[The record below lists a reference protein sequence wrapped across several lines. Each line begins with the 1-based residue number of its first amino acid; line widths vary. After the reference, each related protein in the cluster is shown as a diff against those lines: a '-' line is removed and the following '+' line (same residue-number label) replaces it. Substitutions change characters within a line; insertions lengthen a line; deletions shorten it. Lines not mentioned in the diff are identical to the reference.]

1 MAVAHLYGLTPIRS
15 ETPRAPRMFVEP
27 VDFATVADLALS
39 ISGCAQ
45 VCIRLAN
52 PDTGE
57 VRLAFFPEH
66 SPEQGA
72 LKDLPEALLQQGQG
86 VVAIAGTPIAQQVAE
101 AGMPELTL
109 YAGFTLRSQEGRS
122 LGVLAV
128 LDKSRSDLPEAV
140 LAQLG
145 QLAEVLS
152 RGIGMAASTIRTM
165 ARQSL
170 GLMQD
175 FLELDQGAVA
185 PEVTGLLRYA
195 AGREPSAAEALALRR
210 AGLAVEAE
218 GVLLL
223 TPMAR
228 DMLYIHGFR
237 LAGRK
242 AAEPPEGSAV

>member
-15 ETPRAPRMFVEP
+15 ELPRAPRMFVEP

-39 ISGCAQ
+39 ISGCAR
-45 VCIRLAN
+45 VCIRLVN

-57 VRLAFFPEH
+57 MRLAFFPEH
-66 SPEQGA
+66 IPEQCEMN
-72 LKDLPEALLQQGQG
+72 DLPAALLAQGQG
-86 VVAIAGTPIAQQVAE
+86 VVPIVGTPLAEQVAD

-109 YAGFTLRSQEGRS
+109 YAGFKLRSQEGRS

-128 LDKSRSDLPEAV
+128 MDTQRSDLPEAV

-145 QLAEVLS
+145 QLAEILS
-152 RGIGMAASTIRTM
+152 RGIGMAALTIRTM

-170 GLMQD
+170 GLIED
-175 FLELDQGAVA
+175 LLELDRGAAA

-195 AGREPSAAEALALRR
+195 AGREPSVAEALAMCK

-237 LAGRK
+237 VPGRK
-242 AAEPPEGSAV
+242 PAGPQEDSAD

>member
-15 ETPRAPRMFVEP
+15 ELPRAPRMFVEP

-39 ISGCAQ
+39 ISGCAR
-45 VCIRLAN
+45 VCIRLVN

-57 VRLAFFPEH
+57 MRLAFFPEH
-66 SPEQGA
+66 SAEPGA
-72 LKDLPEALLQQGQG
+72 LNDLPEALLAQGQG
-86 VVAIAGTPIAQQVAE
+86 VVPIVGTPLAQQVAD
-101 AGMPELTL
+101 AGMPGLTL
-109 YAGFTLRSQEGRS
+109 YAGFKLRSQEGRS

-128 LDKSRSDLPEAV
+128 MDTQRSDLPEAV

-145 QLAEVLS
+145 QLAEILS
-152 RGIGMAASTIRTM
+152 RGIGMAALTIRTM

-170 GLMQD
+170 GLIED
-175 FLELDQGAVA
+175 LLELDRGAAA

-195 AGREPSAAEALALRR
+195 AGREPSVAEALAMCK
-210 AGLAVEAE
+210 AGLAVDAE
-218 GVLLL
+218 GMLLL

-237 LAGRK
+237 VPGRK
-242 AAEPPEGSAV
+242 PAGPQEDSAD

>member
-45 VCIRLAN
+45 VCIRLVN

-57 VRLAFFPEH
+57 TRLAFFPEH
-66 SPEQGA
+66 SPEQGEVN
-72 LKDLPEALLQQGQG
+72 DLPAALLAQGQG
-86 VVAIAGTPIAQQVAE
+86 VVPIVGTPLEQQVAD

-128 LDKSRSDLPEAV
+128 MDTQRSDLPEAV
-140 LAQLG
+140 LTQLG
-145 QLAEVLS
+145 QLAEILS
-152 RGIGMAASTIRTM
+152 RGIGMAASTIRTL

-175 FLELDQGAVA
+175 LLELDQGAVA

-195 AGREPSAAEALALRR
+195 VGREPSAAEALAMLK

-237 LAGRK
+237 VPKRKPAGPSDEP
-242 AAEPPEGSAV
+242 AA